1 MDAASDRSNGLR
13 KEVPPIQA
21 QDVKRVKD
29 LKPRAM
35 QILVRLLQQGDPV
48 KTGELAERHQL
59 TPRSIRYDLDEIEQA
74 VLAYGIH
81 LVRRRSGI
89 WLEGTPDKKQKILN
103 ELQVARSI
111 PVDQSAADMRLCKL
125 LAVLLFAKEPVLVKQ
140 LEDVLEASPRTIYSD
155 MDRAE
160 GWLERTGLQLL
171 RKRHYGARVE
181 GPELLRRYGAL
192 RLAREWGHPERP
204 GSDRPERP
212 LQISA
217 MDAFLL
223 SRLAH
228 SETLSLLQSGLCEI
242 RNQCP
247 LRETDEWILFL
258 AIQVGRIQS
267 GCTVSLSRT
276 HMKQVMDTTEY
287 TDAKEVAAVLATMF
301 SVSFSDEEIACIAL
315 YLLGAF
321 SQTQL
326 DEETFHRALSNP
338 LVEDIVTQMLLA
350 VDSTLG
356 TFLMEDADL
365 FRGLVLHVK
374 PMVYRLFYDIPVQ
387 NYLIEDIRAQHT
399 LAYQAAVIAC
409 RNLENL
415 SRRPVSAAEI
425 GFIALHIGAA
435 LERRRIHSHSTERRV
450 RVLVVC
456 AGGIGTGKILQ
467 SQIEASNENLQ
478 VVGTVDVN
486 RVQEAETLGADVI
499 ISSLPLD
506 NAPRPHIVV
515 HPLLP
520 AHDKK
525 RISEWLRRLPG
536 VNAAVAETAR
546 LRGPIRQL
554 IEQSF
559 QVIQSDAV
567 DVEID
572 NMLQRIV
579 PYLGGTLCGGQGCGQ
594 SIDLTVGKKVYRMI
608 DLLTAGSIRVRC
620 LAHSRDEVV
629 DLAGELL
636 VETGGAERRYVDAMK
651 QSIAK
656 NGPYMVIVP
665 GVALLHARPEDG
677 VQEVCMSLVTL
688 EEAIPFGHPDN
699 DPVDI
704 AIAFGAVDQHQHL
717 EAMTDLMRLLAD
729 EQSMRT
735 LRAAK
740 NVDEVHAVLARV
752 TRQ

>member
-1 MDAASDRSNGLR
+1 MQ
-13 KEVPPIQA
+13 KEVHPIQA
-21 QDVKRVKD
+21 QDVKDLKD

-35 QILVRLLQQGDPV
+35 QILVRLLQQAQPV
-48 KTGELAERHQL
+48 KTGELAERHKL

-74 VLAYGIH
+74 VLPHGIH
-81 LVRRRSGI
+81 LVRRRSGV

-103 ELQVARSI
+103 DLRAAKSI
-111 PVDQSAADMRLCKL
+111 PVDQSTADLRLCKL
-125 LAVLLFAKEPVLVKQ
+125 LSVLLFANEPVLVKQ

-204 GSDRPERP
+204 SSDRPERP

-223 SRLAH
+223 SRLSD

-242 RNQCP
+242 RNPCP
-247 LRETDEWILFL
+247 LREKSDEWILFL
-258 AIQVGRIQS
+258 AIQVGRIQR
-267 GCTVSLSRT
+267 GWTVSLTRT
-276 HMKQVMDTTEY
+276 HMKQVMDTAEY
-287 TDAKEVAAVLATMF
+287 ADAKEVAAVLATMF

-326 DEETFHRALSNP
+326 DEETFHTALSNP
-338 LVEDIVTQMLLA
+338 LVEDIVTQMLLT

-356 TFLMEDADL
+356 TFLMEDTDL

-435 LERRRIHSHSTERRV
+435 LERRRIHSHSMERRV

-467 SQIEASNENLQ
+467 SQIEAANENLQ
-478 VVGTVDVN
+478 VVGTVDVS

-506 NAPRPHIVV
+506 NAPVPHIVV

-520 AHDKK
+520 AHDKQ
-525 RISEWLRRLPG
+525 RISEWLARLPG
-536 VNAAVAETAR
+536 LNAPVAETAK
-546 LRGPIRQL
+546 LRRPIRQL

-559 QVIQSDAV
+559 QIMQSGAV

-572 NMLQRIV
+572 NMLQRIA
-579 PYLGGTLCGGQGCGQ
+579 PYLGGTLCGAQGSGQ
-594 SIDLTVGKKVYRMI
+594 SIDLTAGKKVYRMI
-608 DLLTAGSIRVRC
+608 DLLTAGSIRVKC

-629 DLAGELL
+629 HLAGELL
-636 VETGGAERRYVDAMK
+636 VETGGAEKRYVDAMK

-677 VQEVCMSLVTL
+677 VQQVCMSLVTL

-717 EAMTDLMRLLAD
+717 EAMADLMRLLAD
-729 EQSMRT
+729 EESMRT
-735 LRAAK
+735 LRAART
-740 NVDEVHAVLARV
+740 VDEARAVLASV